1 MKFKKLPFT
10 DIQVSEIC
18 LGTMTFGKQN
28 TESEGHQQL
37 DYAVSRG
44 INFIDTAEL
53 YPVPAEAE
61 TYGETERIIG
71 TWIKKNNNRS
81 SIILASKIAGPGA
94 YTKHIRT
101 TGFSKSA
108 LKEAVNDS
116 LKRLQ
121 TDYIDLYQLHWPE
134 RFTNTFGNRGYKH
147 ISKEKWEDNFSEILL
162 NLNELIKE
170 GKIRHIGLSN
180 ENPWGVMRFL
190 EESKQSLPRMI
201 TIQNSYS
208 LLNRQFEVG
217 NAEISMREKIGL
229 LAYSPLACGVLTGK
243 YIEGKD
249 AANSRLN
256 LFKRFVRYSSDQSTL
271 ATKKYLAL
279 ANELGISLTHMALAF
294 VNQQTFVT
302 SNIIGATNMNQL
314 KENIDSIDI
323 ELNPNTVNAINEI
336 HEEIPDPST

>member
-44 INFIDTAEL
+44 VNFIDTAEL

-108 LKEAVNDS
+108 LTEAVNDS

-134 RFTNTFGNRGYKH
+134 RFTNTFGNRGYNH
-147 ISKEKWEDNFSEILL
+147 ISKEKWEDNFSEILF

-190 EESKQSLPRMI
+190 EESKQNLPRMI

-271 ATKKYLAL
+271 ATNKYLEL

-294 VNQQTFVT
+294 VNQQTFVN
-302 SNIIGATNMNQL
+302 SNIIGATNINQL

-323 ELNPNTVNAINEI
+323 ELNSNTINAINEI

>member
-44 INFIDTAEL
+44 VNFIDTAEL
-53 YPVPAEAE
+53 YPVPAEAK

-71 TWIKKNNNRS
+71 NWIKKNNNRS

-108 LKEAVNDS
+108 IKEAVNDS

-134 RFTNTFGNRGYKH
+134 RFTNTFGTRGYKH

-302 SNIIGATNMNQL
+302 SNIIGATTMEQL

-323 ELNPNTVNAINEI
+323 TLTDDILQEIEDIHLYDPNPCV
-336 HEEIPDPST
+336 